1 MARLLG
7 DAGVTVSLALA
18 TAIVLSSIASCSG
31 IQCYTCNSHYDKNCG
46 DPFNNYT
53 TELIKCNQKDHK
65 MSHLPLKEDG
75 TPYTANICRKTV
87 QIIAEETRVIRSCG
101 WLPNPENMKD
111 RDCFTRTG
119 THQVMVYHCACT
131 GDACNG
137 ASHTKTVLSVLFTLT
152 SLPLLFRSAL

>member
-7 DAGVTVSLALA
+7 DAGGTVSLALA

-31 IQCYTCNSHYDKNCG
+31 IKCYKCNSHYDKRCG
-46 DPFNNYT
+46 DTFNNYT
-53 TELIKCNQKDHK
+53 TELINCEQEDHR
-65 MSHLPLKEDG
+65 MNHLPLQEDG
-75 TPYTANICRKTV
+75 TPYKANICRKTV

-119 THQVMVYHCACT
+119 THQVMVYHCVCT
-131 GDACNG
+131 GDACNA
-137 ASHTKTVLSVLFTLT
+137 ASQTKTVLSVLFALA
-152 SLPLLFRSAL
+152 SLPLLFRSGL